1 MTQRLLSIL
10 LLLMPAHAVMSQEAP
25 SPQRH
30 VINAKM
36 AAIGYNSVQ
45 DTYLSPESY
54 GGGELRYISHTIRET
69 EGCRWSRLIINE
81 GYGAYGKS
89 RSENGATLS
98 AAYRFQYGLMRD
110 IGFTAGPFSL
120 RAGVQGEFIGGFIY
134 NTRNGNNPAQA
145 IVSLDAGP
153 LVHAE
158 YSLSKVRL
166 SYEASCPLL
175 GLTFSPAYGQSYYEI
190 FERGDYDHNVVPV
203 TIVSMPSLRHTLT
216 ADIPFLG
223 VTWRIGYLG
232 DYRQQDV
239 NHLKRHIYTSAF
251 MVGIVVRR

>member
-1 MTQRLLSIL
+1 
-10 LLLMPAHAVMSQEAP
+10 
-25 SPQRH
+25 
-30 VINAKM
+30 
-36 AAIGYNSVQ
+36 
-45 DTYLSPESY
+45 
-54 GGGELRYISHTIRET
+54 
-69 EGCRWSRLIINE
+69 
-81 GYGAYGKS
+81 
-89 RSENGATLS
+89 
-98 AAYRFQYGLMRD
+98 MRD
-110 IGFTAGPFSL
+110 MGFTAGPFSL

-203 TIVSMPSLRHTLT
+203 TIASMPSLRHTLT

>member
-1 MTQRLLSIL
+1 MTQGLLSIL
-10 LLLMPAHAVMSQEAP
+10 LLLMPAHEAMSQETP

-30 VINAKM
+30 VVNAKM
-36 AAIGYNSVQ
+36 AAIGYNTVQ

-54 GGGELRYISHTIRET
+54 GGGELRYISHTVRET
-69 EGCRWSRLIINE
+69 EGRHWSRLIINE

-98 AAYRFQYGLMRD
+98 GGYHFQYGFMRD
-110 IGFTAGPFSL
+110 MRLHAERFSL
-120 RAGVQGEFIGGFIY
+120 RVGVQGEFTGGFIY

-145 IVSLDAGP
+145 IVTLDVGP
-153 LVHAE
+153 LVHAD
-158 YSLSKVRL
+158 YSLGRVML
-166 SYEASCPLL
+166 SYEASCPLA

-190 FERGDYDHNVVPV
+190 FERGDYDHNIVPV
-203 TIVSMPSLRHTLT
+203 TIISMPSLRHTLT

-239 NHLKRHIYTSAF
+239 NHLKRHIYTSAL
-251 MVGIVVRR
+251 MLGVVIRR